1 VETKHSP
8 EASARRATGHRPM
21 LSKGSKEVDGV
32 EVEVDE
38 EAMAVRGGELEL
50 ELRNKLRLN

>member
-1 VETKHSP
+1 
-8 EASARRATGHRPM
+8 M

-38 EAMAVRGGELEL
+38 AAMAVRGGELEL